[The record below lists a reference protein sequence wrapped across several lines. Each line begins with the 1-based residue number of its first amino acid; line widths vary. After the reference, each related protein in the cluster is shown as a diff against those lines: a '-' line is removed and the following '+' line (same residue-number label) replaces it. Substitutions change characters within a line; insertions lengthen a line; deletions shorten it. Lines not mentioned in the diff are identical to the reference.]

1 MITTFKTQISLK
13 PGINQDDVWKTI
25 KAWRLSSRNTPAQI
39 KEELEKYNTAPENRT
54 FSDTYSKIQTKLLN
68 NEECKYWGFN
78 LTEKESNSDRIWNT
92 YIILTMNNDQNI
104 LTFETVLDGIA
115 TKIPYNKPK
124 YFETFIT
131 PLIDANS
138 SNIIS
143 SAISTD
149 KTSSSTKFLIEVL
162 NGNRLPEVPL
172 VYISIDENGEYLIDP
187 EKLATKLYC
196 VATVFKERDRHFSY
210 FLKEKTKSRNVFNGA
225 IGIYWGQQKRFYFLP
240 EEDISI
246 DKIYLKI
253 IEITALKSFSQGAS
267 WFDLQQIE
275 TAQKQEKLKLDY
287 ENLKNDTAVTV
298 QKLEKQI
305 SEKDN
310 EQDELKREYQNFKN
324 NTAEKVQNLE
334 SQISEK
340 DTEIRRLKD
349 ELNKIENEHKK
360 YIETFDSEV
369 INLENENKELKA
381 ENNDLREKNQALSS
395 NFSQKQDKE
404 QGLILEVFCDEKQ
417 LFPDEIHDF
426 IKGIFYNAIIQENAA
441 ENSRKEHVLNGIK
454 KYIQDW
460 TFEKSRSFKH
470 YESCEKE
477 WRAAITKK
485 HNAKNII
492 AILEKHHFTA
502 AESPNHYKLIY
513 CRDRRYI
520 VSIAKTESD
529 KCSNKNTINDTRK
542 VCFLIPEKK

>member
-1 MITTFKTQISLK
+1 M
-13 PGINQDDVWKTI
+13 
-25 KAWRLSSRNTPAQI
+25 
-39 KEELEKYNTAPENRT
+39 
-54 FSDTYSKIQTKLLN
+54 
-68 NEECKYWGFN
+68 
-78 LTEKESNSDRIWNT
+78 
-92 YIILTMNNDQNI
+92 
-104 LTFETVLDGIA
+104 
-115 TKIPYNKPK
+115 
-124 YFETFIT
+124 
-131 PLIDANS
+131 
-138 SNIIS
+138 
-143 SAISTD
+143 
-149 KTSSSTKFLIEVL
+149 
-162 NGNRLPEVPL
+162 
-172 VYISIDENGEYLIDP
+172 
-187 EKLATKLYC
+187 
-196 VATVFKERDRHFSY
+196 
-210 FLKEKTKSRNVFNGA
+210 
-225 IGIYWGQQKRFYFLP
+225 
-240 EEDISI
+240 
-246 DKIYLKI
+246 
-253 IEITALKSFSQGAS
+253 
-267 WFDLQQIE
+267 
-275 TAQKQEKLKLDY
+275 
-287 ENLKNDTAVTV
+287 